1 MLFTNVINRGF
12 RRRWNIAL
20 DDFEQNVNQ
29 SNNTKNANNSHRHFF
44 WFSRYNF
51 EENDSTRRAITRDEL
66 CLGPFEQRR
75 WFSHN
80 DPLNVRSAQDVLPT
94 GLNQPGL
101 DCQFTLSGD
110 FLGYSDME
118 VKYSFHRTNP
128 TIVVLSSMGSS
139 DSLNLLRTP
148 NWGWQLNNNDFVMR
162 QMDEVG
168 DMFASCDLL
177 WKDMTSNLVM
187 EERPPGVNSR
197 FNWREIP
204 NDEELQFSLPWRN
217 SWRAPLRRQN

>member
-1 MLFTNVINRGF
+1 
-12 RRRWNIAL
+12 
-20 DDFEQNVNQ
+20 
-29 SNNTKNANNSHRHFF
+29 
-44 WFSRYNF
+44 
-51 EENDSTRRAITRDEL
+51 
-66 CLGPFEQRR
+66 
-75 WFSHN
+75 
-80 DPLNVRSAQDVLPT
+80 
-94 GLNQPGL
+94 
-101 DCQFTLSGD
+101 
-110 FLGYSDME
+110 ME

-148 NWGWQLNNNDFVMR
+148 NWGWQLNNNDFIMR